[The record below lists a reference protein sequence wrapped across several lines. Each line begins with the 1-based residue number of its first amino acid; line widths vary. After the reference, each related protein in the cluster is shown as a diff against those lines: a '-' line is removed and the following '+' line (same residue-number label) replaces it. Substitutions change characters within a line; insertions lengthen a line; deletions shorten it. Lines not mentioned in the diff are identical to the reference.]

1 MDGSHN
7 CRGQEST
14 PLPPTGL
21 ATCPTPPGDLW
32 VAFAVHTCSVLGG
45 LTLGTSLMCLQSP
58 LPAALSQ
65 AGDWGT
71 DGEAGCGRGQV
82 TGHLWL
88 LQGELFCCLEG
99 ILEVLSTGGE
109 TGTGN
114 RGRSSGQS

>member
-1 MDGSHN
+1 
-7 CRGQEST
+7 
-14 PLPPTGL
+14 
-21 ATCPTPPGDLW
+21 
-32 VAFAVHTCSVLGG
+32 
-45 LTLGTSLMCLQSP
+45 MCLQSP